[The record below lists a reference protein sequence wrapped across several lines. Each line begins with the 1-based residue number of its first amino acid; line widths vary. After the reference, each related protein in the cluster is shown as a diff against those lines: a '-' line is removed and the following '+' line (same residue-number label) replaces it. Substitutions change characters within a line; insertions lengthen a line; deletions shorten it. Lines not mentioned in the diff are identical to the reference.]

1 MVSGSMS
8 GLFIIIL
15 FASCSAIGKRTMT
28 SFVLAQFFEIVKY
41 NRCPTTFSPPLPLT
55 YYLQMMQS
63 VSHSVSFLQGAVH
76 KVRHAQGGG
85 GPRRCDSL

>member
-1 MVSGSMS
+1 
-8 GLFIIIL
+8 
-15 FASCSAIGKRTMT
+15 MT

-76 KVRHAQGGG
+76 KVRHAQGEGVREGVTVCDRVGG
-85 GPRRCDSL
+85 QERVTSHL